1 MNQSIVAV
9 DLGGTNIR
17 AGIFIE
23 DQIIDQRS
31 ARLQDQYSLPCTLRQ
46 VKDLI
51 RPLLE
56 TSPKGI
62 GIGVPAVV
70 DVQGGVVFNATN
82 IPSWIKVP
90 LKDILLKEFGVPVF
104 INNDVNCFILGE
116 HRFGSAK
123 GFSSVVGLASG
134 TGLGCGVI
142 IDSRLYCGRNCGAGE
157 IGLIPYRDKNIE
169 YYCSGKFF
177 EGLYGSNAYRV
188 HQDALSG
195 NKEARSHWETFGE
208 HFGHAIQVVAYAYDP
223 EAIVIGGSLSKAYPL
238 FQESMRRTFVHFEFP
253 ESIKNLHIY
262 QSIDENM
269 MLLGAAALVE

>member
-1 MNQSIVAV
+1 MEHSIVAL

-17 AGIFIE
+17 AGVFLE
-23 DQIIDQRS
+23 DRIVHQHS
-31 ARLQDQYSLPCTLRQ
+31 APLQDKHSLACTLRQ

-51 RPLLE
+51 RPLLGP
-56 TSPKGI
+56 SPKGS

-70 DVQGGVVFNATN
+70 DTQEGVVFNATN
-82 IPSWIKVP
+82 IPSWVRVP
-90 LKDILLKEFGVPVF
+90 LKDILLKEFGIPVV

-116 HRFGSAK
+116 HRFGLVRQ
-123 GFSSVVGLASG
+123 FHSVVGLASG

-142 IDSRLYCGRNCGAGE
+142 IDGRLYCGRNCGAGE

-177 EGLYGSNAYRV
+177 EGLCGTSAYQV
-188 HQDALSG
+188 HQDALAG
-195 NKEARSHWETFGE
+195 NTEAYSLWETFGE
-208 HFGHAIQVVAYAYDP
+208 YFGHAIQVVAYAYDP

-238 FQESMRRTFVHFEFP
+238 FESSMRKTFVHFEFP

-262 QSIDENM
+262 QSLDENM
-269 MLLGAAALVE
+269 MLLGAAALVG